1 MAVNVALE
9 GKTAVVTGASSGI
22 GRSIAERLGASGARV
37 YLAGRTTEPMEDS
50 RVRIE
55 KAGGKAE
62 VVTLDVRDVE
72 AVRALVGRK
81 PCAPAAAKTASG
93 NQVDDALRS

>member
-1 MAVNVALE
+1 MSASAIASLFGKNWYREPGDIPARAAMAFVVA
-9 GKTAVVTGASSGI
+9 ASYP
-22 GRSIAERLGASGARV
+22 RRAERQRW
-37 YLAGRTTEPMEDS
+37 S
-50 RVRIE
+50 RW
-55 KAGGKAE
+55 
-62 VVTLDVRDVE
+62 TFRDVE